1 MILLFAMIP
10 VLLMAQNGG
19 MNVGSLNAATSV
31 TVGTTASETVR
42 VTPQWVALPPLTNSQ
57 IQAIV
62 SPQEGMLVYTS
73 DSDVLLVFDGIWW
86 KRLDGSN
93 DQYLS
98 PPIPCTGTF
107 TDIDGNSFQGVEI
120 GNQCWMDRNL
130 TVTHYPNGEVIPY
143 ITENTAWGDLADDN
157 SADAYCYYNNLAGD
171 YGALYSYAA
180 AIADDWTR
188 DNEVVIN
195 GQGAQGICPDGWHLP
210 TDAEWTQ
217 LTIFLG
223 GESVAGGKLK
233 EAGLTHWVNPNSGAT
248 NASGFTALPGGFRY
262 AIDGVFGF
270 AGNGGYWWSA
280 TEFGSYYAWS
290 RGLFYY
296 NAIVQPDYASK
307 SFGFSVRCVRDI

>member
-248 NASGFTALPGGFRY
+248 NASGFTALPGGLRGSY
-262 AIDGVFGF
+262 
-270 AGNGGYWWSA
+270 NGTFSSPGYDGYWWSA
-280 TEFGSYYAWS
+280 TGYSSGSAWRRYLS
-290 RGLFYY
+290 YGSANVYRSYS
-296 NAIVQPDYASK
+296 NK
-307 SFGFSVRCVRDI
+307 SNGFSVRCVRDF